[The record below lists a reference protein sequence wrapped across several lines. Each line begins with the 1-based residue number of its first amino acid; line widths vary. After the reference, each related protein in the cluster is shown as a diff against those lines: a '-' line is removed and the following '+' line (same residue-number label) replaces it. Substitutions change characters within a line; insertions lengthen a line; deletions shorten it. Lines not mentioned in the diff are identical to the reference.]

1 MRRTSDGN
9 TRRSRGGLS
18 PGRPRPFNGESPHH
32 FHSLRAIR
40 LQREN
45 RLSAEIAG
53 NAVVPRPGVEQP
65 QSMRVSWHRAGL
77 ARAPEAPIHMARP
90 GIEPVSPG
98 THRNLRQLH
107 LLYPCKMILNAVIER
122 DLQTGLL
129 VGSVPGVPG
138 AHTQG
143 ETVEEVRQNLAEVI
157 ALLREEGALQP
168 ESEFIATTSL
178 AVE

>member
-1 MRRTSDGN
+1 
-9 TRRSRGGLS
+9 
-18 PGRPRPFNGESPHH
+18 
-32 FHSLRAIR
+32 
-40 LQREN
+40 
-45 RLSAEIAG
+45 
-53 NAVVPRPGVEQP
+53 
-65 QSMRVSWHRAGL
+65 
-77 ARAPEAPIHMARP
+77 
-90 GIEPVSPG
+90 
-98 THRNLRQLH
+98 
-107 LLYPCKMILNAVIER
+107 MILSAVIER